1 MHKHRKGGYWDC
13 YVIACARC
21 GAALHMPCA
30 GISRDGVTSHELAME
45 LNEKLIQI
53 LRGEKRDH
61 LPANVRGS
69 VDVHVCTV
77 ETLMPGTVMVP
88 GHLV

>member
-1 MHKHRKGGYWDC
+1 
-13 YVIACARC
+13 
-21 GAALHMPCA
+21 MPCV

-45 LNEKLIQI
+45 LNEKLVQF
-53 LRGEKRDH
+53 LWGKRDH
-61 LPANVRGS
+61 LPADVRGS
-69 VDVHVCTV
+69 VDVHSCTV